1 MKNSHIKKVALFL
14 ALVLVMASFAGC
26 GKKGEEVAT
35 NGSPVTYNGDKIY
48 PIQCDDTLDY
58 WMGSSTMWNHKFEN
72 FGDTPLGKA
81 IAEATGVKVNYIHAQ
96 TGQDKEQFQIMLA
109 SDELPDLVQYGWGS
123 YPGGAEAAIKDGY
136 IHQLNDIVDQWSPA
150 FKARLESN
158 ETWNKGSRTDSGAL
172 YTYPMLMEEGI
183 LQIAYGPAV
192 RADLFKKLNLEVP
205 TTIEEWETVLKAF
218 KADGVQFP
226 FTGDINM
233 LLQTF
238 GPAYGTYPS
247 WVLDG
252 EKVVYGYTKPG
263 MKDLLTTLN
272 KWYKEGLI
280 HPDFATLDSKTM
292 HAKLLNGEG
301 AVTMLWCGSGIGTLL
316 NAEPD
321 RSKFDLLGVQF
332 PAAKKGENAEYSYMS
347 GITMTGSGVGISNNC
362 KNIELAARF
371 LDYGFTE
378 EGHNL
383 YNFGIE
389 GESYTWEDKDGEPY
403 PTYTDLILNNPD
415 GLSIGNAMG
424 LYTRSCYNGI
434 MVQDQRYMEQ
444 YYPTE
449 QQKNAQLEWMKTNM
463 GEHLVPPISVLPE
476 ETDADANT
484 MANVKTYVDE
494 MIIKFITGEASIDK
508 FDEYLEQVDKFGLQ
522 ESKKFRQAAYE
533 RYQNR

>member
-1 MKNSHIKKVALFL
+1 MKNNYIKKVALLL
-14 ALVLVMASFAGC
+14 ALVLVAASFAGC
-26 GKKGEEVAT
+26 GKEAEVAT

-96 TGQDKEQFQIMLA
+96 TGQDKEQFQILLA
-109 SDELPDLVQYGWGS
+109 SDELPDLVQYGWDS

-136 IHQLNDIVDQWSPA
+136 IHKLNDIIDKWSPA
-150 FKARLESN
+150 LKARLESN
-158 ETWNKGSRTDSGAL
+158 EIWNKGSRTDSGAL

-183 LQIAYGPAV
+183 LQIAYGPAF
-192 RADLFKKLNLEVP
+192 RADLLKKADAKAP
-205 TTIEEWETVLKAF
+205 TTIEQWEETMKALKAN
-218 KADGVQFP
+218 GVEYP
-226 FTGDINM
+226 FIGTQVM
-233 LLQTF
+233 LVQTF
-238 GPAYGTYPS
+238 GPGFGVY
-247 WVLDG
+247 DG
-252 EKVVYGYTKPG
+252 WYLNGENVVYGYIEPE

-280 HPDFATLDSKTM
+280 HPDIASLDSKTI
-292 HAKLLNGEG
+292 HNKLLNSEG

-316 NAEPD
+316 NAEQD
-321 RSKFDLLGVQF
+321 RNKFDLVGVQY
-332 PAAKKGENAEYSYMS
+332 PAMKEGENAEYSYMS
-347 GITMTGSGVGISNNC
+347 GVTMTGSGVGISNNC

-444 YYPTE
+444 YYPTQ
-449 QQKNAQLEWMKTNM
+449 QQKKAQLEWMKTNM
-463 GEHLVPPISVLPE
+463 AEHLMPPISILTE
-476 ETDADANT
+476 ESDADANT

-494 MIIKFITGEASIDK
+494 TILKFITGQEPIENFDK
-508 FDEYLEQVDKFGLQ
+508 FVEQVKSFGFEQ
-522 ESKKFRQAAYE
+522 SKEFRQAAYE
-533 RYQNR
+533 RYSKR